1 MCTTSLVRPLR
12 NPRRRTA
19 TNSSRRLSRDPAG
32 STGPAGS
39 GGEPLAALA
48 TTGRDDRAPRA
59 GSHAQPEAV
68 RTGPAAVVGLEGAL
82 ALAHGRLSWSTAVLG
97 RPSLIIIRVF
107 RTVVL
112 GARADQAPHPAHNW
126 AHHGQHSTRIH
137 GHGCCQRT
145 WQGGG
150 RRPVGTSATR
160 DHPLAR
166 LRATG
171 DLWQGPGV
179 VSVPPP
185 QLDPG
190 GSPNRRLH
198 GPRAFHAACPRTV
211 LRTGVDKSGDD
222 RPNPGC
228 VIVRGDDR
236 RGAQTG
242 GRPTR

>member
-12 NPRRRTA
+12 SPRRRTA

-48 TTGRDDRAPRA
+48 TAGRDDRAPRA

-112 GARADQAPHPAHNW
+112 GTRADQAPHPAHDW

-145 WQGGG
+145 WQGD
-150 RRPVGTSATR
+150 RSRPVGTSAAC

-166 LRATG
+166 LRDTSV
-171 DLWQGPGV
+171 LWQRPYV

-190 GSPNRRLH
+190 GSPNSRLH
-198 GPRAFHAACPRTV
+198 GPARVSR
-211 LRTGVDKSGDD
+211 
-222 RPNPGC
+222 C
-228 VIVRGDDR
+228 VPAYRLAHRCGQVWG
-236 RGAQTG
+236 
-242 GRPTR
+242 